1 MDRLAAPS
9 PFSFEGNISE
19 KWKAWKNGF
28 DFYMCAT
35 ESDQKSDN
43 VKSSILSTCIGERGR
58 EIYET
63 FDFENAEDRL
73 KLAPILEKF

>member
-1 MDRLAAPS
+1 
-9 PFSFEGNISE
+9 
-19 KWKAWKNGF
+19 
-28 DFYMCAT
+28 MCAT

-63 FDFENAEDRL
+63 FDFENAENRL
-73 KLAPILEKF
+73 KLAPILENLKITVTLEVTLQ